1 MVASSTAGSERAA
14 PVVAHAPSSGIALI
28 PASAMPP
35 VRTNSLRV
43 DRAPAEPA
51 RVAMAAPTIAQTFPA
66 RIVTRL
72 PTAEKGGIVCAGG
85 RAP

>member
-1 MVASSTAGSERAA
+1 MRSILTSLS
-14 PVVAHAPSSGIALI
+14 ILALGG
-28 PASAMPP
+28 PA
-35 VRTNSLRV
+35 L
-43 DRAPAEPA
+43 AEPA

-66 RIVTRL
+66 RVVTRL